1 MTRRRQLPTMGPLER
16 QAMEVLWA
24 HQDDYLHVRDVAK
37 YLDSSLAYTTVM
49 TLLVR
54 LAGKRLLHRRRRG
67 RAYVYRPRISRGEY
81 IARSMV
87 RAMEATEDVPDV
99 LLRFVGELS
108 DDQQAVLRE
117 LLEKPDE

>member
-1 MTRRRQLPTMGPLER
+1 MGPLER

-24 HQDDYLHVRDVAK
+24 HEGEYLQVRDVATH
-37 YLDSSLAYTTVM
+37 LDPSLAYTTVM

-54 LAGKRLLHRRRRG
+54 LATKGLLQRKRRG

-81 IARSMV
+81 TARGMV
-87 RAMEATEDVPDV
+87 RAMESSDDVPDV

-108 DDQQAVLRE
+108 KDQQAVLRD
-117 LLEKPDE
+117 LLEEPER